1 MKIGILVPLRP
12 EIEEEFDKM
21 RALGIESCQL
31 CGWDKTRFTK
41 ELALRV
47 RTAALDRGIDITAF
61 WCGWEGPAV
70 WNFTGGPLTLG
81 IVQPSYRFERTK
93 TLCLGSDFAKWMG
106 VADVVTHI
114 GFVPE
119 NPSDPNYPELVESVR
134 FIGRHCERNGQYF
147 LFETGQETP
156 ITLRRLIE
164 DTGLSN
170 LGINLDPANLL
181 MYGKANPIDAL
192 DIFGS
197 LVRGVH
203 AKDGEYPV
211 NGRELGVEK
220 AMGQGRVHFDQ
231 LIAKLHRIGYAG
243 ALTIEREIDGEEQIR
258 DIGAAKTLLEVILAS
273 LQTKA

>member
-1 MKIGILVPLRP
+1 MKIGVLVPLRQ
-12 EIEEEFDKM
+12 EIDHEFSKM
-21 RALGIESCQL
+21 LDLGIETCQL
-31 CGWDKTRFTK
+31 CGWDKTLFTDA
-41 ELALRV
+41 LAHRV
-47 RTAALDRGIDITAF
+47 KAAATENGIEITAF

-81 IVQPSYRFERTK
+81 IVPAAYRHERMK
-93 TLCLGSDFAKWMG
+93 TLCLGSDFAKQLG
-106 VADVVTHI
+106 VSDVITHI

-119 NPSDPNYPELVESVR
+119 NPADPSYPELVEAVR

-156 ITLRRLIE
+156 VTLRRLIE
-164 DTGLSN
+164 DTGLTN

-197 LVRGVH
+197 HVRGVH

-220 AMGQGRVHFDQ
+220 AMGQGRVHFDRFV
-231 LIAKLHRIGYAG
+231 AKLHRIGYTG
-243 ALTIEREIDGEEQIR
+243 ALTIEREIDGDEQIQ
-258 DIGAAKTLLEVILAS
+258 DIKAAKMLLSGILAS
-273 LQTKA
+273 L